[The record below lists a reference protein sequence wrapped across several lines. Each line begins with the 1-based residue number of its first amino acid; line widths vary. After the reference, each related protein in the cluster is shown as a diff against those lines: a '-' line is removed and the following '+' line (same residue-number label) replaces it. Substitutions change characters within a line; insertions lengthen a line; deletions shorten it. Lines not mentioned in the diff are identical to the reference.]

1 MNDSKDYFSHP
12 RPELVAVLPTDSGN
26 RVLDLG
32 CGSGA
37 MSALIRSQGKAGEI
51 WGVEKFPEAAEKAR
65 ASGALDKVLDGDLET
80 LIEKLPARHFSHI
93 IAGDILEHLVDPWR
107 VCTRL
112 RACMVPG
119 GTFIC
124 SIPNIRNLSF
134 LLALAFKGRFEY
146 RDSGVMDRTHLRF
159 FARAD
164 VHELF
169 AQAGFA
175 DIEIGP
181 VRPKKRLS
189 WHIGRALLGDLVIK
203 GFLVTAR
210 NPSGPDG

>member
-1 MNDSKDYFSHP
+1 MSDPEGYFSHP
-12 RPELVAVLPTDSGN
+12 RPELVAALSDDPGN

-37 MSALIRSQGKAGEI
+37 MSALIRSQGKASEI
-51 WGVEKFPEAAEKAR
+51 WGVEKFPEAAERAR
-65 ASGALDKVLDGDLET
+65 ACGALDKVLDGDLEV
-80 LIEKLPARHFSHI
+80 LIERLPRQHFSHI
-93 IAGDILEHLVDPWR
+93 IAGDILEHLVDPWS
-107 VCTRL
+107 VSANL
-112 RACMVPG
+112 RACLVPG

-164 VHELF
+164 VHDLF
-169 AQAGFA
+169 AQAGYS

-189 WHIGRALLGDLVIK
+189 WRIGRAIFGDLVIK
-203 GFLVTAR
+203 GFLVTAH
-210 NPSGPDG
+210 NPPGPGK

>member
-1 MNDSKDYFSHP
+1 MSDPTEYFSHP
-12 RPELVAVLPTDSGN
+12 RPELVAQLPEDPDN

-37 MSALIRSQGKAGEI
+37 MSALIRSQGKAAEI
-51 WGVEKFPEAAEKAR
+51 WGVEKFPEAAAQAC
-65 ASGALDKVLDGDLET
+65 ASGALDKVLVGDLER
-80 LIEKLPARHFSHI
+80 LLQELPQKHFSHI
-93 IAGDILEHLVDPWR
+93 IAGDILEHLVDPWS
-107 VCTRL
+107 VCTSL
-112 RACMVPG
+112 RACLLPG

-134 LLALAFKGRFEY
+134 ILALAFKGRFEY

-164 VHELF
+164 VRDLF
-169 AQAGFA
+169 TQAGFS

-189 WHIGRALLGDLVIK
+189 WRIGRALFGDLVIK
-203 GFLVTAR
+203 VFLVTAR
-210 NPSGPDG
+210 

>member
-1 MNDSKDYFSHP
+1 MSDPNGYFSHP
-12 RPELVAVLPTDSGN
+12 RPELVAVLPADPGN

-37 MSALIRSQGKAGEI
+37 MSALIRSQGKAAEI
-51 WGVEKFPEAAEKAR
+51 WGVEKFPEAAAR
-65 ASGALDKVLDGDLET
+65 ARACGALDKVLDGDLEK
-80 LIEKLPARHFSHI
+80 LIEALPHNHFSHI
-93 IAGDILEHLVDPWR
+93 IAGDILEHLVDPWQ
-107 VCTRL
+107 VCAAL
-112 RACMVPG
+112 RACLVPG

-134 LLALAFKGRFEY
+134 ILALTFKGRFEY

-159 FARAD
+159 FARTD
-164 VHELF
+164 VQELF
-169 AQAGFA
+169 AQAGFS

-189 WHIGRALLGDLVIK
+189 WRIGRALFGDLVIK

-210 NPSGPDG
+210 NPSKPDG